1 MSVLFW
7 LFRGLFKG
15 CFEGAEENEREREAA
30 KMRDER
36 AKDKPKWCLDSIGL
50 HQLQFKCCCVELESA
65 CVAYSRVF

>member
-1 MSVLFW
+1 M
-7 LFRGLFKG
+7 
-15 CFEGAEENEREREAA
+15 REAA